1 MTPQK
6 TDSDLPVSVQESL
19 AEVWVGSGLFRVG
32 GTEYS
37 SVCVGPFEEG
47 CHYLLSPPYFGLRS
61 NNREGTQSRPSTEN
75 WIKDLLSISEVIQ
88 SCLTL
93 CHPMDSSLP
102 GSSVH
107 GIFQTTILECAAISL
122 EQDPVSPSVSLSHQ
136 ESSISLLSFSI
147 RGQTG

>member
-61 NNREGTQSRPSTEN
+61 NNREGTQSHPSTEN
-75 WIKDLLSISEVIQ
+75 WIKDLLSMA
-88 SCLTL
+88 
-93 CHPMDSSLP
+93 PRPSS
-102 GSSVH
+102 
-107 GIFQTTILECAAISL
+107 Q
-122 EQDPVSPSVSLSHQ
+122 SLSP
-136 ESSISLLSFSI
+136 I
-147 RGQTG
+147 RKLP